1 MLAGIAARMLAIGNG
16 PASFLV
22 NAFSVVALSLYTPTV
37 MNTMYN
43 RAHRLGPL
51 RFHFFTESGW
61 DIGGILGCLMAALVA
76 TLGGSLSYA
85 MLPSL
90 LGVLAIHRCVSAAER
105 QFRRPG
111 GMAPE
116 RA

>member
-1 MLAGIAARMLAIGNG
+1 
-16 PASFLV
+16 
-22 NAFSVVALSLYTPTV
+22 